1 MIQSQTPII
10 IAHRGASGYFPEHS
24 AASYEAAIAM
34 GADFI
39 EPDLVFTADG
49 HLICRHDRYLGTTT
63 NVADLPVF
71 ADRRVRKPGNLIP
84 QWYAEDFTLAEIKT
98 LRCRQAWPSRSI
110 EHNDQQ
116 EVLTFAEL
124 LQLINREAANIDRP
138 VGVCPE
144 IKHAPDLLAL
154 GFDFLP
160 PAFEVILEHGFGTG
174 HRPVFFQSFDPDTL
188 KRAAAMCNLPLVQ
201 LIRNEDANFGKVR
214 PSSIAEDAADYATVI
229 APHKSL
235 VIGTDGEDT
244 GFVKRCHDMG
254 KLVHVWAFVPE
265 VVGPG
270 FESMEEEIAAHIDLG
285 IDGLFSDFPDRAK
298 TVRDQRA

>member
-1 MIQSQTPII
+1 MPNNTPII
-10 IAHRGASGYFPEHS
+10 IAHRGASGHFPEHA

-63 NVADLPVF
+63 DIADHPEF
-71 ADRRVRKPGNLIP
+71 ASRRVRKPGNLIP
-84 QWYAEDFTLAEIKT
+84 QWYAEDFTLEEIKT
-98 LRCRQAWPSRSI
+98 LRCRQAWPSRSADY
-110 EHNDQQ
+110 NDQQ
-116 EVLTFAEL
+116 EILTFAEL
-124 LQLINREAANIDRP
+124 LQIINREAEKIDRP

-154 GFDFLP
+154 GFDFMPL
-160 PAFEVILEHGFGTG
+160 AFDIIAKHGFGKEQQ
-174 HRPVFFQSFDPDTL
+174 PVFFQSFDPGTL
-188 KRAAAMCNLPLVQ
+188 KRAKTISNLPLVQ
-201 LIRNEDANFGKVR
+201 LIRNEDANFGQVR

-235 VIGTDGEDT
+235 VIGVDGKDTD
-244 GFVKRCHDMG
+244 FVKRCHDMG

-270 FESMEEEIAAHIDLG
+270 FETMEDEIRAHLELG
-285 IDGLFSDFPDRAK
+285 ADGLFSDYPDRAI
-298 TVRDQRA
+298 TVRDQVT